1 MAELSDQL
9 MAFTVLAYLAAMVC
23 YAAEYAFGNRSHIG
37 RAATRPAHQLVG
49 AGGPGEVVPPVPP
62 AADIVEPAPAPRDRG
77 VLIGWI
83 GVGLTWLAF
92 ALHLGTVVTRG
103 VA

>member
-37 RAATRPAHQLVG
+37 RAATRPARQLVG
-49 AGGPGEVVPPVPP
+49 AGAP
-62 AADIVEPAPAPRDRG
+62 AADVPPPDDVVRSRPARDRG
-77 VLIGWI
+77 VLLGLI

-103 VA
+103 MAA